1 MDHVQNA
8 ALAAEMKEFFQHLW
22 HLRLR
27 LRAPMRPEDVAIEY
41 AKFLWGSEGRKGF
54 AQQEQAD
61 RSRYDIALAHNQVD
75 LNQLTMR
82 VGLISDTLLLSQ
94 HEPSH
99 SKEISSRVDSENMN
113 DAVSTEI
120 GFRYSDLETMGRWIV
135 EAKPLLE
142 SGLAWYL
149 PHFWETRTRYSAFYE
164 GGVETDSKV
173 PIFDFLIEGQNRL
186 IDITDTDPIR
196 SAIVRPILKM
206 DLPFLEGISLKDYSE
221 ITVNEFDSYTRFRD
235 FLRGQFLSLDDSLYS
250 TESER
255 ALMRIG
261 IEIRD
266 QVREVQSELAATVR
280 KRAVASGGAVVG
292 SAGAVLAAVY
302 GPAFEEALKI
312 LGVSAGL
319 WGVMES
325 LSANSAKRLK
335 DDKWYYV
342 WALYKKRGRGVI

>member
-1 MDHVQNA
+1 MDQLQNA
-8 ALAAEMKEFFQHLW
+8 ALAAEIRGFFQHL
-22 HLRLR
+22 RR
-27 LRAPMRPEDVAIEY
+27 RAPFPAMRPEDVAIEY

-99 SKEISSRVDSENMN
+99 SKEIASSVEDVNMN
-113 DAVSTEI
+113 DGISTKI
-120 GFRYSDLETMGRWIV
+120 GFRYSDLETMGRWIL
-135 EAKPLLE
+135 EAESLLK

-149 PHFWETRTRYSAFYE
+149 PHFWETRTRFSAYYE
-164 GGVETDSKV
+164 GGRESDSKV
-173 PIFDFLIEGQNRL
+173 PIVDFLIEGQNRL

-221 ITVNEFDSYTRFRD
+221 LTVNEFDSYTGFRD
-235 FLRGQFLSLDDSLYS
+235 FLRGQFLSIDDSLHS
-250 TESER
+250 TESDR

-266 QVREVQSELAATVR
+266 QVRAVQSELGTTVR
-280 KRAVASGGAVVG
+280 KRAVASSGAVVG
-292 SAGAVLAAVY
+292 SVGAVLAAVY

-325 LSANSAKRLK
+325 LSANSASKLK

-342 WALYKKRGRGVI
+342 WALYKKRGRGVV